1 MELQLREVQIQEQ
14 SLQYYRP
21 SQIRKVPLK
30 SSSNRGFI
38 PVLKPNL
45 RGLVLEYESQLEHDF
60 LLLLDHDP
68 NCIDFQSQAIKVSYK
83 TAKGTKTTAF
93 PDVWAIFN
101 DGKQYVFEVKSEKK
115 LQELQKTENWHTKVT
130 AIREECDKHGW
141 IFQIVTEEKIRCQ
154 RLYNIKD
161 CIVAAKH
168 YSINQLG
175 HEDLGNNFISMIES
189 TLSEDRYSLR
199 QVAELISPHLSLS
212 FGDVVSVLK
221 NRIYYGL
228 ISIDWDKEL
237 YQTQLLPHSTSIK
250 PVYALPMAV
259 RRDENGSRI
268 LDIDEDNLSEDKII
282 SNWLNDSQFILIE
295 SLTKEYGTKASRKQI
310 LEFSKQQKREFP
322 VINAYYTRW
331 KNQQK
336 YEERFNFI
344 KPLIEK
350 FAKDN
355 QAKKPAIFTYCQEQ
369 LNMNAKETL
378 KAYRLYLKWKRDGL
392 AGLLVKSEKQQRN
405 SKFSEQ
411 VEILLEEALREWNNN
426 VHQQAASAYDRF
438 LNRCK
443 DYDIPEDE
451 VPHQATFYR
460 RIEKIHAVED
470 IGKKFPI
477 KKHLTLSRGLT
488 GKYGEGRHPGTLI
501 QVDHTMADI
510 WVVDEFTR
518 KAYCRPWITLAI
530 DIFSRSVWGIFVS
543 AEAPSQESVSQCII
557 SGLVPKHWLHD
568 YKLYEGRLLKDGID
582 PAQFQWVSSGAPGRI
597 QVDNGKDFMAN
608 SIKNICM
615 KLNITLEFRPIKTPE
630 YGGFVE
636 SIWDKIND
644 RIRGDM
650 LPGRV
655 YPIDKFRKA
664 IKSKRKYTKP
674 RDYNPQK
681 DAALTMTEFREW
693 FFAYVLTILSSK
705 KRAQQAHTPNQ
716 LWIDGISG
724 KHLQPL
730 GGQLKIFEN
739 QQQWDFVEIDSKP
752 EESAVLSERG
762 LRYENIYYNESWFI
776 NLRLQRLLKDGQKI
790 TFKYSNWDRRY
801 IWYKDPT
808 TKEYKSIK
816 AYNYAKD
823 DRIHDLLMRGLGE
836 RGSKEFRVPKK
847 LINLAEDML
856 KETSLDDKDAA
867 YVMYTISEKLTKR
880 KKLTKKEQKF
890 AKMTKL
896 PTQPLQISD
905 NPESKIAETVEESS
919 GVYKATSEDNNV
931 NSLEASEADTQERK
945 KKIVPS
951 PTSWEEAQKRLK
963 LGRFQKINY
972 YKDEEEEKE

>member
-1 MELQLREVQIQEQ
+1 MELQLQEVQIQGQ

-30 SSSNRGFI
+30 TSSNRGFI

-45 RGLVLEYESQLEHDF
+45 KNLVLEYESQLEHDF

-83 TAKGTKTTAF
+83 TIKGHKTTAY
-93 PDVWAIFN
+93 PDVWAIFK

-115 LQELQKTENWHTKVT
+115 LQELQLTENWKAKVN

-141 IFQIVTEEKIRCQ
+141 IFQIITEEKIRCQ

-168 YSINQLG
+168 YSISQLG
-175 HEDLGNNFISMIES
+175 HQDLEQNFIIILES
-189 TLSEDRYSLR
+189 TISSGSHTLR
-199 QVAELISPHLSLS
+199 QVVEIVAPHLSLP
-212 FGDVVSVLK
+212 FGEIVSVLK

-237 YQTQLLPHSTSIK
+237 YLTPLILLTQPIK
-250 PVYALPMAV
+250 PVYALPVVV
-259 RRDENGSRI
+259 RRAENGSRFI
-268 LDIDEDNLSEDKII
+268 ETDENPESQNYFN
-282 SNWLNDSQFILIE
+282 SNWLDDSQFALIE
-295 SLTKEYGTKASRKQI
+295 SLVEKYGMTASREQI
-310 LEFSKQQKREFP
+310 QEFSKRQNQKFP
-322 VINAYYTRW
+322 IINAYYIRW
-331 KNQQK
+331 RNQRK
-336 YEERFNFI
+336 YEEKLDFV

-355 QAKKPAIFTYCQEQ
+355 QSNKPIIFTFCQEQ
-369 LNMNAKETL
+369 LAMNSKEAER
-378 KAYRLYLKWKRDGL
+378 AYRLYLRWKKEGY
-392 AGLLVKSEKQQRN
+392 AGLLAKSEKQQRK

-411 VEILLEEALREWNNN
+411 IENLLDETLREWNNN
-426 VHQQAASAYDRF
+426 VHQQVASAYDRF
-438 LNRCK
+438 VNRCL
-443 DYDIPEDE
+443 DYDIPENE
-451 VPHQATFYR
+451 IPHQATFYR
-460 RIEKIHAVED
+460 RIEKIPAVAD

-477 KKHLTLSRGLT
+477 KKYLTIARGLT

-501 QVDHTMADI
+501 QIDHTMADI
-510 WVVDEFTR
+510 WIVDEFTQ
-518 KAYCRPWITLAI
+518 KAFCRPWLSLAI
-530 DIFSRSVWGIFVS
+530 DVFSRSVWGIFVS
-543 AEAPSQESVSQCII
+543 AEPPSQESVAQCII
-557 SGLVPKHWLHD
+557 SGLVPKNWLND

-582 PAQFQWVSSGAPGRI
+582 PAQFQWVASGAPGRI
-597 QVDNGKDFMAN
+597 QVDNGKDFTAN
-608 SIKNICM
+608 SIKKICM

-655 YPIDKFRKA
+655 YPIDKLRKT
-664 IKSKRKYTKP
+664 IKTKRRYTKP
-674 RDYNPQK
+674 RDYDPQK

-693 FFAYVLTILSSK
+693 FFTYVITILSSK

-716 LWIDGISG
+716 LWLDGITG

-739 QQQWDFVEIDSKP
+739 IKQWKYIDFDSKP
-752 EESAVLSERG
+752 EHKAVLSERG
-762 LRYENIYYNESWFI
+762 LRFENILYNEPWFI
-776 NLRLQRLLKDGQKI
+776 DLRLQRHLTDGQEV

-801 IWYKDPT
+801 IWYKDPNT
-808 TKEYKSIK
+808 EEYRSIK
-816 AYNYAKD
+816 AYKYAKD

-836 RGSKEFRVPKK
+836 RGSKEFRVPKR
-847 LINLAEDML
+847 LIILAENML
-856 KETSLDDKDAA
+856 KETTLDSKDAA
-867 YVMYTISEKLTKR
+867 YVMHTITEKMTKR
-880 KKLTKKEQKF
+880 KKLSKKELAF
-890 AKMTKL
+890 ANMTKL
-896 PTQPLQISD
+896 PTQPQQFLD
-905 NPESKIAETVEESS
+905 NPESKIVETDEESV
-919 GVYKATSEDNNV
+919 GVYKATSEDTSV
-931 NSLEASEADTQERK
+931 NSSQSISDTQERK
-945 KKIVPS
+945 KKIVPF
-951 PTSWEEAQKRLK
+951 PTSWDEAQKRLK
-963 LGRFQKINY
+963 LGKFQKINY